1 MNKNKLSRPMSVNA
15 DFSPSKNRK
24 IPRHKIKI
32 VGSYPRQRNE
42 STEPDRP
49 KVLETTAS
57 RFETGIETQESRV
70 ETHDDLVPK

>member
-1 MNKNKLSRPMSVNA
+1 MSVNA

-42 STEPDRP
+42 STRSDRP
-49 KVLETTAS
+49 KVLETAVS
-57 RFETGIETQESRV
+57 RFETGIET
-70 ETHDDLVPK
+70 